1 MIRRPPPRHTR
12 EHCAGRNRNTAL
24 AGTAAGA
31 RAKERCPP
39 MHGPPILKDLVIVL
53 TAALAAVYG
62 LRRARLPT
70 IVAFLVAGVLIG
82 PGGLGLVRDRG
93 SIETIAELGVALLL
107 FSVGLKLSLRG
118 LGRMGRQVL
127 GGGGLQTA
135 LTIAATVALGRLFG
149 VEAQTGVFY
158 GYMLA
163 MSSTAIFL
171 LVLEERGETDSAHGR
186 LGVNISVFQDLATVP
201 MVLSLPLLAR
211 AGGPGWEASLLTLA
225 KSLGMVVAIILAAR
239 FVFPWL
245 IERAVRSRSRE
256 AFTLTTILVALGTA
270 WLGAQAGLSL
280 PLGAFLA
287 GLVVS
292 DSEYSQQVLAEIGP
306 LRDALGGLFF
316 ISVGMLAEPALWLHR
331 PLEFLG
337 LSLGVMLGK
346 ALIIFGVTLLL
357 GLSARVGV
365 LAGVGLSDIG
375 EFSFILAQS
384 GAACGLIGGE
394 RYQQFLAI
402 SVLTMALTPF
412 AMLLAPRLAE
422 PAARVAWPSL
432 PWTPSTSS
440 APAAEEPAEAGA
452 ARRGDAVGAA
462 AAEAAGAGGAAA
474 AAAPGHVVI
483 VGYGLNGGNVARVL
497 RGLGIPVVVL
507 ELNPATVRRAQARG
521 ESVVYGDATNREVL
535 RHTGIERARALV
547 IAIAD
552 PVASRQIVAVARA
565 ANPGLTVIVRAR
577 YVAEVEA
584 LHRAGA
590 DVVVPEEFETSLE
603 LAGAAM
609 ATFGASPRMIEREKA
624 AIREE
629 RYASLAAEGRP
640 VAPHLPLSRLFG
652 AADVAAVDLPPASL
666 AAGSTLRELDLRGRT
681 GASVVALARD
691 DEVLGNP
698 GPDLV
703 LRGGDVLYIWGDAR
717 QLAQA
722 RAVLEREAG
731 PAAPVAPA

>member
-1 MIRRPPPRHTR
+1 
-12 EHCAGRNRNTAL
+12 
-24 AGTAAGA
+24 
-31 RAKERCPP
+31 

-53 TAALAAVYG
+53 TVALAAVYG

-70 IVAFLVAGVLIG
+70 VIAFLVAGVLIG
-82 PGGLGLVRDRG
+82 PGGLGLVSDRH
-93 SIETIAELGVALLL
+93 SIEVIAELGVALLL
-107 FSVGLKLSLRG
+107 FSVGLKLSLRDI
-118 LGRMGRQVL
+118 GRMGRQVL

-135 LTIAATVALGRLFG
+135 LTVAAAVALGRLLG
-149 VEAQTGVFY
+149 VEAPTGVFY
-158 GYMLA
+158 GYLLA

-171 LVLEERGETDSAHGR
+171 MLLDERGEADSAHGR

-211 AGGPGWEASLLTLA
+211 TGDPGWGAALLTLA
-225 KSLGMVVAIILAAR
+225 KSLGMVAAIILAAR
-239 FVFPWL
+239 FAFPWL

-346 ALIIFGVTLLL
+346 ALVILGVALLFGL
-357 GLSARVGV
+357 GARVGI
-365 LAGVGLSDIG
+365 LAGLGLAQIG
-375 EFSFILAQS
+375 EFSFLLAQS
-384 GAACGLIGGE
+384 GASLGLIGGE
-394 RYQQFLAI
+394 RYQQFLAV
-402 SVLTMALTPF
+402 SVLTMALTPV
-412 AMLLAPRLAE
+412 AVLLAPRLAA
-422 PAARVAWPSL
+422 PAERVAWPSL

-440 APAAEEPAEAGA
+440 APAPGGPAEAGA
-452 ARRGDAVGAA
+452 DRRGDAVGAA
-462 AAEAAGAGGAAA
+462 AAEAAGAAGTGGAAA

-521 ESVVYGDATNREVL
+521 ESVVYGDATNRQVL

-552 PVASRQIVAVARA
+552 PVASRQIVAVARS

-577 YVAEVEA
+577 YVSEVEA

-640 VAPHLPLSRLFG
+640 VTPHLPLSRLFG

-691 DEVLGNP
+691 DKVLGNP

-722 RAVLEREAG
+722 RGVLERGAG

>member
-1 MIRRPPPRHTR
+1 
-12 EHCAGRNRNTAL
+12 
-24 AGTAAGA
+24 
-31 RAKERCPP
+31 

-53 TAALAAVYG
+53 TVALAAVYG

-70 IVAFLVAGVLIG
+70 VVAFLVAGVLIG
-82 PGGLGLVRDRG
+82 PGGLGLVSDRH
-93 SIETIAELGVALLL
+93 SIEVIAELGVALLL
-107 FSVGLKLSLRG
+107 FSVGLKLSLRD
-118 LGRMGRQVL
+118 LSRMGRQVL
-127 GGGGLQTA
+127 GGGGLQTT
-135 LTIAATVALGRLFG
+135 LTIAAAAALWKLLG
-149 VEAQTGVFY
+149 VEAPTGVFY
-158 GYMLA
+158 GYLLA
-163 MSSTAIFL
+163 MSSTAIVL
-171 LVLEERGETDSAHGR
+171 KLLEERGETDAAHGR
-186 LGVNISVFQDLATVP
+186 FGLSVLVFQDLAVVP

-211 AGGPGWEASLLTLA
+211 TGNLGWDAALLTLA
-225 KSLGMVVAIILAAR
+225 KSLGMVAGIILAAR

-292 DSEYSQQVLAEIGP
+292 DSEYSQQVLAEVGP

-316 ISVGMLAEPALWLHR
+316 ISVGMLADPALWLER
-331 PLEFLG
+331 PLQFLG
-337 LSLGVMLGK
+337 LSLGVMLAK
-346 ALIIFGVTLLL
+346 ALIVFGVALLFGL
-357 GLSARVGV
+357 GARVGV
-365 LAGVGLSDIG
+365 LAGLGLAQIG
-375 EFSFILAQS
+375 EFSFLLAQS
-384 GAACGLIGGE
+384 GASLGLIGGD
-394 RYQQFLAI
+394 RYQQFLAV
-402 SVLTMALTPF
+402 SVLTMTLTPF
-412 AMLLAPRLAE
+412 AILLAPRLAA
-422 PAARVAWPSL
+422 PAERVAWPSL
-432 PWTPSTSS
+432 PWTPSTSRS
-440 APAAEEPAEAGA
+440 PAPEGTAAAGA

-462 AAEAAGAGGAAA
+462 VAEAAGSASAGGAAVA
-474 AAAPGHVVI
+474 AAAGHVVI

-552 PVASRQIVAVARA
+552 PVASRQIVAVARS

-624 AIREE
+624 AIREG

-640 VAPHLPLSRLFG
+640 VTPHLPLSRLFG

-666 AAGSTLRELDLRGRT
+666 AAGSTLRALDLRGRT

-703 LRGGDVLYIWGDAR
+703 LRGGDILYIWGDAR

-722 RAVLEREAG
+722 RAVLERGAG
-731 PAAPVAPA
+731 PSGPGGPA

>member
-1 MIRRPPPRHTR
+1 M
-12 EHCAGRNRNTAL
+12 N
-24 AGTAAGA
+24 
-31 RAKERCPP
+31 
-39 MHGPPILKDLVIVL
+39 GPPILRDLVIVL
-53 TAALAAVYG
+53 TVALAAVYG

-70 IVAFLVAGVLIG
+70 VVAFLVAGVLIG

-93 SIETIAELGVALLL
+93 SIEIIAELGVALLL
-107 FSVGLKLSLRG
+107 FSVGLKLSLQD

-127 GGGGLQTA
+127 GGGGLQTV
-135 LTIAATVALGRLFG
+135 LTIGAAVILGRLLG
-149 VEAQTGVFY
+149 VEAPKGVFY
-158 GYMLA
+158 GYLLA
-163 MSSTAIFL
+163 MSSTAI
-171 LVLEERGETDSAHGR
+171 VLKLFAERAETDAAHGR
-186 LGVNISVFQDLATVP
+186 FGLSVLVFQDLAVVP

-211 AGGPGWEASLLTLA
+211 AGGLGWDAALLTLA
-225 KSLGMVVAIILAAR
+225 KSLGMVAGIILAAR

-292 DSEYSQQVLAEIGP
+292 DSEYSQQVLAEVGP

-316 ISVGMLAEPALWLHR
+316 ISVGMLADPALWLQR
-331 PLEFLG
+331 PLQFLG
-337 LSLGVMLGK
+337 LSLGVMLAK
-346 ALIIFGVTLLL
+346 ALIVFGVALLFGL
-357 GLSARVGV
+357 GARVGV
-365 LAGVGLSDIG
+365 LAGLSLAQIG
-375 EFSFILAQS
+375 EFSFLLAQS
-384 GAACGLIGGE
+384 GASLGLIGGE
-394 RYQQFLAI
+394 RHQQFLAV
-402 SVLTMALTPF
+402 SVLTMALTPL
-412 AMLLAPRLAE
+412 AILLAPRLAA
-422 PAARVAWPSL
+422 PAERVAWPSL
-432 PWTPSTSS
+432 PWTPSTAS
-440 APAAEEPAEAGA
+440 APAPEGTAAAAA
-452 ARRGDAVGAA
+452 ARRGNAVGEAV
-462 AAEAAGAGGAAA
+462 AEAADGTAA

-552 PVASRQIVAVARA
+552 PVASRQIVAVARS

-577 YVAEVEA
+577 YVAEVET

-609 ATFGASPRMIEREKA
+609 AAFGASPRMIEREKA

-640 VAPHLPLSRLFG
+640 VTPHLPLSRLFG
-652 AADVAAVDLPPASL
+652 AADVAAVDLPAASL

-691 DEVLGNP
+691 DKMLGNP

-717 QLAQA
+717 QLARA
-722 RAVLEREAG
+722 RDALERGAG
-731 PAAPVAPA
+731 PPGSGGPT

>member
-1 MIRRPPPRHTR
+1 
-12 EHCAGRNRNTAL
+12 
-24 AGTAAGA
+24 
-31 RAKERCPP
+31 

-53 TAALAAVYG
+53 TVALAAVYG

-70 IVAFLVAGVLIG
+70 VVAFLVAGVLIG
-82 PGGLGLVRDRG
+82 PGGLGLVSDRH
-93 SIETIAELGVALLL
+93 SIEVIAELGVALLL
-107 FSVGLKLSLRG
+107 FSVGLKLSLRD
-118 LGRMGRQVL
+118 LGRIGHLVL

-135 LTIAATVALGRLFG
+135 LTIAAAAALWRLLG
-149 VEAQTGVFY
+149 VEAPTGVFY
-158 GYMLA
+158 GYLLA
-163 MSSTAIFL
+163 MSSTAIVL
-171 LVLEERGETDSAHGR
+171 KLLEERGETDTAHGR
-186 LGVNISVFQDLATVP
+186 FGLSVLVFQDLAVVP

-211 AGGPGWEASLLTLA
+211 SDGLGWGAALLTLA
-225 KSLGMVVAIILAAR
+225 KSIGMVAGIILAAR
-239 FVFPWL
+239 FAFPWL

-280 PLGAFLA
+280 ALGAFLA

-292 DSEYSQQVLAEIGP
+292 DSEYSQQVLAEVGP

-346 ALIIFGVTLLL
+346 ALIILGVAMLFGL
-357 GLSARVGV
+357 GARVGV
-365 LAGVGLSDIG
+365 LAGLGLAQIG
-375 EFSFILAQS
+375 EFSFLLAQS
-384 GAACGLIGGE
+384 GASLGLIGGE
-394 RYQQFLAI
+394 RYQQFLAV
-402 SVLTMALTPF
+402 SVLTMTLTPF
-412 AMLLAPRLAE
+412 AVLLSPRLAA
-422 PAARVAWPSL
+422 PAERVAWPSL
-432 PWTPSTSS
+432 PWTPPAPGRTAPGRIAAGPS
-440 APAAEEPAEAGA
+440 A
-452 ARRGDAVGAA
+452 GDAAVAAGNADGGAGT
-462 AAEAAGAGGAAA
+462 EAAGNENAAA
-474 AAAPGHVVI
+474 GAAAPGHVVI

-640 VAPHLPLSRLFG
+640 VTPHLPLSRLFG
-652 AADVAAVDLPPASL
+652 AADVAAIDLPPASL

-691 DEVLGNP
+691 DKVLGNP

-703 LRGGDVLYIWGDAR
+703 LRGGDVLYVWGDAR
-717 QLAQA
+717 QLARA
-722 RAVLEREAG
+722 RAVLERGAG
-731 PAAPVAPA
+731 PAAPAAPA